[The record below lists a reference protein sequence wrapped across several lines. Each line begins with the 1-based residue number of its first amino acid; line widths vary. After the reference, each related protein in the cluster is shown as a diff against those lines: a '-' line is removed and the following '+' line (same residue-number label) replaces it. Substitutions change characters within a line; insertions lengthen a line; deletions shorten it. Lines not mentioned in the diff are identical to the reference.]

1 MNAVV
6 RVVRGFFT
14 DYKTSILGIAA
25 GAIMALQHGATARQA
40 AAGVAVAI
48 LGLLAKDAA

>member
-1 MNAVV
+1 MNAVA
-6 RVVRGFFT
+6 RTIRGFFT

-25 GAIMALQHGATARQA
+25 GALLALQHGATLHQA